1 LLVHLLD
8 IAARSLV
15 SISGDSQK
23 PITTKWRIKRMS
35 KNNKPVGIVVHINEK
50 LEHDQISMLET
61 SLGSDAGVKEARINR
76 RRSHLMLVDY
86 MPGVIT
92 ARQVLNYINNKGYS
106 AVLVGGI

>member
-1 LLVHLLD
+1 
-8 IAARSLV
+8 
-15 SISGDSQK
+15 
-23 PITTKWRIKRMS
+23 MS

-50 LEHDQISMLET
+50 LGHEQISTLET

-76 RRSHLMLVDY
+76 NRSHLMLVDY

-92 ARQVLNYINNKGYS
+92 ARQVINYINNKGYS